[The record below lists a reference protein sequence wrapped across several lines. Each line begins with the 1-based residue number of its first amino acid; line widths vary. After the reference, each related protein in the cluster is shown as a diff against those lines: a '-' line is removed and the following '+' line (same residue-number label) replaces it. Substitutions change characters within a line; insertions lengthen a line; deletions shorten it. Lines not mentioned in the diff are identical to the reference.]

1 MQLTSGF
8 IQAAAASLIFAS
20 AAAPAQTYPARPVT
34 AVPAFPPGAPNDVI
48 MRMVGEQF
56 GTRLKQNLV
65 VDNRPGAGGNIA
77 AEYVARSTPDGYTLL
92 ATIDT
97 VITANPALYKTGTFR
112 ADVDLVPVMYLA
124 NTAQT
129 LVCHPS
135 VPVKTVAEFVNY
147 ARQQPLSYASG
158 GYGVPG
164 HLAAEL
170 FMAATGVKMNHVP
183 YRGPGPATQDVQ
195 AGVVPCGFLATPVV
209 MPHVKSGKLS
219 ALAVTSPKRS
229 PIAPDVPTM
238 SEAGIPAGE
247 AAFGEV
253 LMVAKGTPPAI
264 VATLNREM
272 ARMLEQ
278 PDVRARM
285 LAMDLEFVP
294 NTPEEAGTR
303 LQREGAHWKG
313 VIDRLGLKI
322 Q

>member
-1 MQLTSGF
+1 MQSTSGF
-8 IQAAAASLIFAS
+8 IRAAVASLVLAGGVAS
-20 AAAPAQTYPARPVT
+20 AQTYPVRPVT

-56 GTRLKQNLV
+56 GSRLKQTLV

-77 AEYVARSTPDGYTLL
+77 AEFVARSLPDGYTLL

-97 VITANPALYKTGTFR
+97 VITANPALYKSGTFR
-112 ADVDLVPVMYLA
+112 ADADLIPVMYLA

-135 VPVKTVAEFVNY
+135 VPVRTVSDFV
-147 ARQQPLSYASG
+147 AHAKQQSLSYASG

-170 FMAATGVKMNHVP
+170 FMAASGVKMNHVA
-183 YRGPGPATQDVQ
+183 YRGPGPATQDVL

-253 LMVAKGTPPAI
+253 LMVAKDTPAVI
-264 VATLNREM
+264 VSTLNREM
-272 ARMLEQ
+272 AKMLEH
-278 PDVRARM
+278 PDVRAKM

-303 LQREGAHWKG
+303 LQREGAHWRQ